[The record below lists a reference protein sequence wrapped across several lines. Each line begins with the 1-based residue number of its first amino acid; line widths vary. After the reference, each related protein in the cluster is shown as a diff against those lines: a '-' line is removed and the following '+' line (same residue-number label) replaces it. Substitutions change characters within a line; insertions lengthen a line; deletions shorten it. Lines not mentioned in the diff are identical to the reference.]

1 MSLGSVDLL
10 GLDKFGG
17 NPGLSPIYG
26 ALIGGGVASV
36 AAISLRH
43 LASGTPAKYADLF
56 GFGAGVLTAAG
67 LYAMPGTRHSAF
79 GALAGAFLGAGLSFL
94 EKMLFGS
101 STDVN
106 GIGYP
111 MIQSLGIPQ
120 IQALNGAGLGVA
132 QIGPIPPAYGTI
144 PGVVNAQPAMHQLS
158 GIAGAQLSASGGPPV
173 SLMGEQSAGAQQA
186 TLMSGVQTSGIA
198 NAYGANL
205 FGGRS

>member
-17 NPGLSPIYG
+17 NPGLNPIYG
-26 ALIGGGVASV
+26 ALIGGGVAGV
-36 AAISLRH
+36 TAISLRH
-43 LASGTPAKYADLF
+43 LTTGTPAKYADLF
-56 GFGAGVLTAAG
+56 GFGAGFLAAAG
-67 LYAMPGTRHSAF
+67 LYAMPGTRHAAF

-94 EKMLFGS
+94 EKVLFGGLGE
-101 STDVN
+101 TN
-106 GIGYP
+106 GVGYP

-120 IQALNGAGLGVA
+120 IQALNGSLGVA

-144 PGVVNAQPAMHQLS
+144 PGVVNAQPSMHQLS